1 MNRRRLPDDIPTELL
16 RDHGDRARIERIWQS
31 VEADLPL
38 ASRRQPARALLLMPA
53 MALATFGVG
62 VAVGARWFGAEPPPP
77 PPVVTVEPAV
87 VAEPGAAVPV
97 AQTPARTPDHRLRTR
112 RRTPVQSGVP
122 EAPGT
127 ASAAVEMV
135 EVPEPSAPLLPAQWQ
150 LFADDGLYPEAL
162 AAVERQGGF
171 DAVLSAATAE
181 QLMLLVD
188 VARAT
193 GQRDRAIL
201 ALRRVVSQH
210 GSDPNAP
217 VAAWML
223 GNELAKAGDPE
234 GAAQAFATYRA
245 LSPQGDFAEDALA
258 RLFEGAV
265 EQGNLEHARRL
276 AEQYANDFPDGPR
289 GEDIRAG
296 LAGLEQRRARRT
308 AITTTE
314 AQSEGAI
321 GAPTA
326 PPAALS
332 SDPGQ

>member
-1 MNRRRLPDDIPTELL
+1 
-16 RDHGDRARIERIWQS
+16 
-31 VEADLPL
+31 VE
-38 ASRRQPARALLLMPA
+38 
-53 MALATFGVG
+53 V
-62 VAVGARWFGAEPPPP
+62 
-77 PPVVTVEPAV
+77 
-87 VAEPGAAVPV
+87 
-97 AQTPARTPDHRLRTR
+97 
-112 RRTPVQSGVP
+112 
-122 EAPGT
+122 
-127 ASAAVEMV
+127 V
-135 EVPEPSAPLLPAQWQ
+135 EVPEPTAPLLPAEWQ

-162 AAVERQGGF
+162 ASVERQGGF

-193 GQRDRAIL
+193 GQRARAIL

-223 GNELAKAGDPE
+223 GNELAKAGDPD
-234 GAAQAFATYRA
+234 GAAQAFAMYRA

-296 LAGLEQRRARRT
+296 LAELEQRRTRRAGDST
-308 AITTTE
+308 AQREIE
-314 AQSEGAI
+314 DAV
-321 GAPTA
+321 GAPA
-326 PPAALS
+326 EPSQAAS
-332 SDPGQ
+332 SDPGE